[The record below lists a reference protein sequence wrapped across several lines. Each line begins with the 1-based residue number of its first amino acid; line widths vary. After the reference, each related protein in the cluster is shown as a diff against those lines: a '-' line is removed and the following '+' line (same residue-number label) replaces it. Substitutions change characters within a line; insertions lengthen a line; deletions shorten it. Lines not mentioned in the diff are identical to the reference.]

1 MTIDLDPSLVAR
13 YTSVAE
19 LSQRPVA
26 PHRPRRRGRR
36 AALSAR
42 DVVTVMICEQGH
54 GRSERGFVR
63 CARQY
68 WRGYFPGLLDQSAF
82 TRRGRDLPGTLT
94 PLVPLGADE
103 LGATMASA
111 QGMDGVGMPL
121 ARRSRGLHHRRC
133 GDEAGIGRGGTDKDG
148 VFGGP
153 VVLSCAPTGAITGGV
168 VGPAATEERGLA
180 EAWACWRT
188 DPNARPWDGQH
199 HRLPPSHQ
207 RGGRQRG
214 PTGPSWPR
222 DGAGPA
228 TPAPTLADRGDRGR
242 PWQAPGRDADGTVI
256 LTTDTYPGDQAP
268 AARRQHPGRRQI
280 VETVNGIR
288 EQTCHR
294 HVPTAHSLWGLRAR
308 LAAKPLAFNRGL
320 RLNTRFGRDLLAC
333 SLLAPC

>member
-153 VVLSCAPTGAITGGV
+153 VVLSCAPTGPSPASSSGRPPPRSGGWPRPGRAGAPTRTPGPGMASTTASRRRTSGADASVARPDRAGRATAPAPPRRHRPWRTGGI
-168 VGPAATEERGLA
+168 A
-180 EAWACWRT
+180 
-188 DPNARPWDGQH
+188 
-199 HRLPPSHQ
+199 
-207 RGGRQRG
+207 
-214 PTGPSWPR
+214 
-222 DGAGPA
+222 AGPGKRLGA
-228 TPAPTLADRGDRGR
+228 TPT
-242 PWQAPGRDADGTVI
+242 
-256 LTTDTYPGDQAP
+256 
-268 AARRQHPGRRQI
+268 AR
-280 VETVNGIR
+280 
-288 EQTCHR
+288 
-294 HVPTAHSLWGLRAR
+294 
-308 LAAKPLAFNRGL
+308 
-320 RLNTRFGRDLLAC
+320 
-333 SLLAPC
+333 